1 VQRLRSTADSD
12 PRCIINEPNPQE
24 ARGHKMTTQ
33 NHAKVIPSIIEAIGN
48 TPLLELARIA
58 RALPGRIL
66 LKLDYLNPG
75 FSKKDR
81 AALGIIEEA
90 ERSGALRPG
99 QTVVEL
105 TSGNMG
111 TGLAIVCA
119 VKRYPFVAVMSR
131 GNSAERARMMRALGA
146 EVMLVDQASGSPVGQ
161 VSGEDLER
169 VEARAQEVARERN
182 AFRADQ
188 FVREG
193 NWHAHAR
200 MTGPEILE
208 QAGHVDAFCD
218 FVGSGGTFRGCAEA
232 FRAANRNVRCY
243 VVEPAGA
250 AVLAGQAVVRPN
262 HRLQGGGYSMRYLKF
277 LSGVTIDGYLQ
288 VTDDEAIECARRL
301 ATEEGVFAGFST
313 GANLAAA
320 LRLLQGAHRG
330 QTIVT
335 MACDSGLKYLST
347 DLWSQT

>member
-1 VQRLRSTADSD
+1 MVAQKQS
-12 PRCIINEPNPQE
+12 
-24 ARGHKMTTQ
+24 
-33 NHAKVIPSIIEAIGN
+33 KVISSIIDAIGN
-48 TPLLELARIA
+48 TPLLELARIT

-75 FSKKDR
+75 LSKKDR

-90 ERSGALRPG
+90 ERSGTLRPG

-119 VKRYPFVAVMSR
+119 IKCYPFVAVMSR

-146 EVMLVDQASGSPVGQ
+146 EVLLVDQAAGSPQGQ
-161 VSGEDLER
+161 VSGKDLEL
-169 VEARAQEVARERN
+169 VETRAQEVCRERG

-193 NWHAHAR
+193 NWHAHAE
-200 MTGPEILE
+200 MTGAEILG
-208 QAGHVDAFCD
+208 QAGSIDAFCD

-232 FRAANRNVRCY
+232 FRAANSNVRCY

-250 AVLAGQAVVRPN
+250 AVLAGQAVVHPN
-262 HRLQGGGYSMRYLKF
+262 HRLQGGGYSIRDLKF
-277 LSGVTIDGYLQ
+277 LRGITIDGYLQ
-288 VTDDEAIECARRL
+288 VTDEEAIACARRL

-320 LRLLQGAHRG
+320 LRLLQETHRG
-330 QTIVT
+330 QTVVT

-347 DLWSQT
+347 DLWPLL